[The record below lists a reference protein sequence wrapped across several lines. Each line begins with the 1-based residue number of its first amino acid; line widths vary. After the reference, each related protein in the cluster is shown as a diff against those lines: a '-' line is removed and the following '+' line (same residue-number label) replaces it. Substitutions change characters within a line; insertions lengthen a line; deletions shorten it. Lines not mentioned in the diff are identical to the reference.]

1 LYCLHSPTI
10 AVEVSSQSDTVP
22 VKAGEFSGALDLK
35 PAIDAFKSNAVCSVS
50 SILFKSLVLF
60 TFPNPT
66 ITEVTP
72 YVPVKAGEFMAL
84 SNLNLQLKL

>member
-10 AVEVSSQSDTVP
+10 AVEVSSQPDTVP
-22 VKAGEFSGALDLK
+22 VKAGEFSGALNLNQQL
-35 PAIDAFKSNAVCSVS
+35 ALLSLMRFVAFESG
-50 SILFKSLVLF
+50 LFKSLVLF

-72 YVPVKAGEFMAL
+72 YVPVKAGEFIAL